1 MRTREQLT
9 SVFREGIHEKDKLI
23 AVVTTAVGLLMIA
36 LIAKYG
42 IPVALEKSRELRKT
56 RKELVSAI
64 KDDDTNTQAGKR
76 RAVDLSNQMVALYHS
91 LAVKVDTLDWSKDHI
106 QLLQYLPAFLRHD
119 APVDG

>member
-9 SVFREGIHEKDKLI
+9 SVFREGIHEKEKLI
-23 AVVTTAVGLLMIA
+23 AVATTAVGLLMIA
-36 LIAKYG
+36 LIAKHG

-56 RKELVSAI
+56 RKDLITAI
-64 KDDDTNTQAGKR
+64 KSNDTTTELDKR
-76 RAVDLSNQMVALYHS
+76 RAVDLSNQLVAHFHT
-91 LAVKVDTLDWSKDHI
+91 LADRVDSLDWSKDPI